1 MLLSFGLFLSLFAS
15 GPSSEIYA
23 ADNTT
28 QSPLS
33 EFIAS
38 DVEDFPLIGTFSED
52 EMARE
57 LEFNEEVIQK
67 HQRYRKANNLDY
79 SDQAILDALNSSN
92 ARETIPKYS
101 IALTEEEERYIQ
113 GRDELMNKYG
123 PQISNLLTENGVIF
137 TKGPNNDIIEKY
149 SDVGTFYQEKENGLK
164 FVVGFSVENEKA
176 EKIKKAIEELVPA
189 EYLEI
194 KKVNFSEAEL
204 VSAYESVVNESK
216 QLGIPFET
224 VAVRIKENVVEVQL
238 ADGTNA
244 TKLMASNSIK
254 SLNAENSDIYK
265 IVTGKSNEKLD
276 ARNTKL
282 DTMVGGLLIADTA
295 TNSTD
300 SKNYCTIGTLATKS
314 SDRFIITAAHCLES
328 WNTNNVY
335 QGGSLVGTEHFSY
348 NGNYADVGVIKV
360 PSTKKISNYVYK
372 YSWTDSRI
380 TSYQT
385 STNSLNVGDNVC
397 LSGATSGFSCGSVTA
412 KNITSL
418 GNSGYMEADVVS
430 LGGDSGGTWWYN
442 GVLIGIHRSGDGASF
457 ARFSHISNAKAYGG
471 DWTPY
476 TSDTAK

>member
-1 MLLSFGLFLSLFAS
+1 MLLSFGLLLSLFAGS
-15 GPSSEIYA
+15 TSSEVYG
-23 ADNTT
+23 ADDTK

-33 EFIAS
+33 ESIVS
-38 DVEDFPLIGTFSED
+38 DIKDISPIVTFPED

-57 LEFNEEVIQK
+57 LEFNEEIVQK
-67 HQRYRKANNLDY
+67 HQRYRKSNNLDY
-79 SDQAILDALNSSN
+79 SNQAIMNALNSSN
-92 ARETIPKYS
+92 ARDTIPKYS

-113 GRDELMNKYG
+113 ERDELMNKYG
-123 PQISNLLTENGVIF
+123 PQISNLLTKNGVVSA
-137 TKGPNNDIIEKY
+137 KGPNNDIIEKY
-149 SDVGTFYQEKENGLK
+149 SDIGTFHQEKENGLK
-164 FVVGFSVENEKA
+164 FVIGFSVENEEVK
-176 EKIKKAIEELVPA
+176 EIKKAIEALVPA

-204 VSAYESVVNESK
+204 VSAYESVINESK

-224 VAVRIKENVVEVQL
+224 VAVRVKENVVEIQL
-238 ADGTNA
+238 ADSTNA
-244 TKLMASNSIK
+244 TKLMASSPIK
-254 SLNAENSDIYK
+254 ALTVENDNIYK

-295 TNSTD
+295 TNSTN
-300 SKNYCTIGTLATKS
+300 SINYCTIGTLATKS

-328 WNTNNVY
+328 WNTNNAY

-372 YSWTDSRI
+372 YSWTDSKI

-412 KNITSL
+412 KNITSI